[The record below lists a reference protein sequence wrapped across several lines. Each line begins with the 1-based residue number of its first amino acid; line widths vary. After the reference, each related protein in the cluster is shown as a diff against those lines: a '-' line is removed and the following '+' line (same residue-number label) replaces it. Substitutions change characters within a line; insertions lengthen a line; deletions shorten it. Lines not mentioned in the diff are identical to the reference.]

1 MANKKSKPSSKSG
14 LPAGKPVLIALGAA
28 ILAVVAAAF
37 WLLSPNDADSPDRA
51 PVADVGTPDQFYMP
65 SEFDPQE
72 GLFLGGEQLAE
83 LHPDVMT
90 AVVRAAADSIKI
102 VILAGSSAGQS
113 RIENVLAGG
122 GLQDAPVTIF
132 QLPVMTMWLRD
143 FGPLT
148 VSDAQGQRSLVEF
161 KYRERRG
168 NKLDNGVPAHLAIS
182 LDLNL
187 MGSPLLVE
195 GGDFL
200 SNGRGFCLMSTRV
213 VNRNAHYLE
222 MDPEQTMQNVASI
235 LGFEN
240 LLLVPPLEGE
250 STGHV
255 DMFCT
260 FLEPDLVV
268 VGNYDPDVDW
278 INAPTLDQ
286 TVKDLEKVETLA
298 GPMRVER
305 IPMPDHDDGTW
316 RTYTNI
322 VFANG
327 VVLVPIYP
335 DYCPELDEEALAIY
349 RRLLPDRQI
358 VGIDA
363 SGLIKMNGAL
373 RCITMNLPTGVLSF

>member
-1 MANKKSKPSSKSG
+1 MVKKKPQSTSQSG
-14 LPAGKPVLIALGAA
+14 SPAGKSVLLALGVV
-28 ILAVVAAAF
+28 ILGAVAASY
-37 WLLSPNDADSPDRA
+37 WLLSPDDADSPDS
-51 PVADVGTPDQFYMP
+51 VAEPGYQDHFYMP

-72 GLFLGGEQLAE
+72 GLFLGGEQLAD

-122 GLQDAPVTIF
+122 GLQDAPVTIL

-148 VSDAQGQRSLVEF
+148 VSDAQGRRSMVEF

-168 NKLDNGVPAHLAIS
+168 NQLDDGVPAHLAVS

-222 MDPEQTMQNVASI
+222 MEAEQTMQNVASI

-240 LLLVPPLEGE
+240 LLLVRPLEDE

-268 VGNYDPDVDW
+268 VGRYDPAVDFL
-278 INAPTLDQ
+278 NAPALDQ
-286 TVKDLEKVETLA
+286 AAEDLQKVETLI

-305 IPMPDHDDGTW
+305 MPMPDHDDGTW

-335 DYCPELDEEALAIY
+335 DYCPDLDEEALAIY
-349 RRLLPDRQI
+349 RRLLPDRKI
-358 VGIDA
+358 VGVDA
-363 SGLIKMNGAL
+363 SGLIRMNGAL
-373 RCITMNLPTGVLSF
+373 RCITMSLPTGILIF